1 MASGG
6 LGSQYGSYNP
16 AAVDPYPIET
26 NLAAKAF
33 PDSAQAFSAL
43 NLYQDQ
49 RLAAANQYGQELDK
63 QHEFNRQQL
72 AQQLV

>member
-26 NLAAKAF
+26 SLAAKAF

-49 RLAAANQYGQELDK
+49 RRLLLISMGRSLTSNTSSTGNSFTA
-63 QHEFNRQQL
+63 
-72 AQQLV
+72 VS